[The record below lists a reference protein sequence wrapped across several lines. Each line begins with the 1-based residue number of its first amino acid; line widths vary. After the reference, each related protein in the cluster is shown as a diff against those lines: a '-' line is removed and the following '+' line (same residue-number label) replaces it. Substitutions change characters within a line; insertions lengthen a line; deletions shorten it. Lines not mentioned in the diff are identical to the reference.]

1 MFAQDRILALNVGAS
16 KLVLA
21 EFAVRPGRA
30 PELLNYGIGDL
41 GVEPDNET
49 DVLPYIV
56 VALRDIMREHGIR
69 PAPLLLALSGQV
81 VFPRFVKLPP
91 VARDKIAEMI
101 RYEAEQNVPFPIDEV
116 VWDYQLIGDAS
127 EGEQHAM
134 IVAVKADNIT
144 EAAECV
150 AAAGLDPELVDVA
163 PLALYNCVRYNYPDM
178 TGCVMV
184 LDIGARSTNLVF
196 IEQGRVFSRTIAV
209 AGNAITQEI
218 AKSFQIDFGAAEAL
232 KRQHAFVALGG
243 VFSAGDDEMA
253 DRISKIVRNVVTRLH
268 AEISRSVNFYRSQQG
283 GTAPGRVLLTGGSS
297 VIPHMDTFFREK
309 LQVDVEVL
317 NPFINVQAGPAL
329 DPQQVGAD
337 VSCLGEVV
345 GLALRRSLACPVEI
359 NLMPPHLVQVKNFRS
374 RIPFFSLAALS
385 LLLTMIVWTIYFS
398 QSATLS
404 TAEDKFV
411 KSRVNLLRRSE
422 EEMQTA
428 LKMRETAQQKA
439 DDLRRLMAQRT
450 DWIRMINGVRECLV
464 DGMWLTSLDLVR
476 GPNGQVAKVS
486 LSGFGFEDELAKA
499 ILAAG
504 GTTNKLTPGELL
516 RDRLQNR
523 KDLFAEVQILNDQ
536 NCRYTTKESYL
547 HEFKVEMTLAASA
560 H

>member
-21 EFAVRPGRA
+21 EFAVRPGHA
-30 PELLNYGIGDL
+30 PELLNYGIGEL
-41 GVEPDNET
+41 GLEPDNET
-49 DVLPYIV
+49 DVSPYIV
-56 VALRDIMREHGIR
+56 VALRDILREHGIR
-69 PAPLLLALSGQV
+69 PAPLLLALSGQA

-150 AAAGLDPELVDVA
+150 AAAGLEPELVDVA
-163 PLALYNCVRYNYPDM
+163 PLALYNCVRYNYPDLA
-178 TGCVMV
+178 GCVMV

-218 AKSFQIDFGAAEAL
+218 AKSFQITFGEAEAL

-268 AEISRSVNFYRSQQG
+268 AEISRSINFYRSQQG
-283 GTAPGRVLLTGGSS
+283 GTAPGRVLMTGGSS

-309 LQVDVEVL
+309 LQVETEVL
-317 NPFINVQAGPAL
+317 NPFINVQAGAAL
-329 DPQQVGAD
+329 DLQQVGDD

-359 NLMPPHLVQVKNFRS
+359 NLMPPDLVKVKNFRS
-374 RIPFFSLAALS
+374 RIPFFGLAALG
-385 LLLTMIVWTIYFS
+385 LLLTLVVWMLYFL
-398 QSATLS
+398 QAKEDY
-404 TAEDKFV
+404 TALDKYV
-411 KSRVNLLRRSE
+411 KGRVNLLRRSE
-422 EEMQTA
+422 EEMRVA
-428 LKMRETAQQKA
+428 LKARETAQQRA
-439 DDLRRLMAQRT
+439 DDLRRLAAHRT
-450 DWIRMINGVRECLV
+450 DWIRIINGTRECLV
-464 DGMWLTSLDLVR
+464 DGMWLTSLDPVR
-476 GPNGQVAKVS
+476 GGNGQVSKVI
-486 LSGFGFEDELAKA
+486 LTGFGFKDELDKA
-499 ILAAG
+499 IAAAG
-504 GTTNKLTPGELL
+504 GTGRLTPGELL
-516 RDRLQNR
+516 RDRLQSR
-523 KDLFAEVQILNDQ
+523 KDLFGDVVIRND
-536 NCRYTTKESYL
+536 RYSTKETYL
-547 HEFKVEMTLAASA
+547 HEFAVEVTIAAPA
-560 H
+560 R

>member
-49 DVLPYIV
+49 DVSPYIV
-56 VALRDIMREHGIR
+56 VALRDLMRERGIR
-69 PAPLLLALSGQV
+69 PAPLLLALSGQA

-91 VARDKIAEMI
+91 VARDKIQEMI

-150 AAAGLDPELVDVA
+150 AAAGLEPELVDVA
-163 PLALYNCVRYNYPDM
+163 PMALYNCVRYNYPEM
-178 TGCVMV
+178 AGCVMV

-218 AKSFQIDFGAAEAL
+218 AKSFQISFKEAEAL
-232 KRQHAFVALGG
+232 KQQHAFVALGG
-243 VFSAGDDEMA
+243 VFSTGDDEMA

-268 AEISRSVNFYRSQQG
+268 AEISRSINFYRSQQG
-283 GTAPGRVLLTGGSS
+283 GSAPGRVLLTGGSS

-309 LQVDVEVL
+309 LQVEVEVL

-329 DPQQVGAD
+329 DPQQVAED

-359 NLMPPHLVQVKNFRS
+359 NLMPPNLVKVKNFRS
-374 RIPFFSLAALS
+374 RMPFFGLAALG
-385 LLLTMIVWTIYFS
+385 LLLTMIVWTVYFY
-398 QSATLS
+398 QYRTLVA
-404 TAEDKFV
+404 AEDKYVSGRV
-411 KSRVNLLRRSE
+411 KLLRHSE
-422 EEMQTA
+422 EEMRAT
-428 LKMRETAQQKA
+428 LKARDAAQQNA
-439 DDLRRLMAQRT
+439 EDLRRLIARRT
-450 DWIRMINGVRECLV
+450 DWVRIINGTRECLV
-464 DGMWLTSLDLVR
+464 DGMWLTSLEPVR
-476 GPNGQVAKVS
+476 GGNGQVTKVI
-486 LSGFGFEDELAKA
+486 LTGLGFKDDLDKA
-499 ILAAG
+499 VNAAG
-504 GTTNKLTPGELL
+504 GATKATPGELL
-516 RDRLQNR
+516 RDRLQSR
-523 KDLFAEVQILNDQ
+523 RELFAEAVLHYD
-536 NCRYTTKESYL
+536 RYAPKEPYL
-547 HEFKVEMTLAASA
+547 HEFQVEVTLAAA
-560 H
+560 AR

>member
-30 PELLNYGIGDL
+30 PELLNYGIGAL

-49 DVLPYIV
+49 DVSPYIV
-56 VALRDIMREHGIR
+56 VALRDLLRARGIR
-69 PAPLLLALSGQV
+69 PAPLMLALSGQV

-134 IVAVKADNIT
+134 IVAVKADNIV

-150 AAAGLDPELVDVA
+150 AAAGLEPELVDVA
-163 PLALYNCVRYNYPDM
+163 PLALYNCVRYNYPDLS
-178 TGCVMV
+178 GCVMV

-196 IEQGRVFSRTIAV
+196 IEKGRVFSRTIAV

-218 AKSFQIDFGAAEAL
+218 AKSFQVGFAEAEAL
-232 KRQHAFVALGG
+232 KLKHAFVALGG
-243 VFSAGDDEMA
+243 AFGAGDDEMA
-253 DRISKIVRNVVTRLH
+253 DRVSKIVRNVVTRLH
-268 AEISRSVNFYRSQQG
+268 AEINRSINFYRSQQD
-283 GTAPGRVLLTGGSS
+283 GTVPGRVLLTGGSS

-317 NPFINVQAGPAL
+317 NPFINVTAGPAL
-329 DPQQVGAD
+329 NPQQVGKD

-359 NLMPPHLVQVKNFRS
+359 NLMPPHLVRVKNFRS
-374 RIPFFSLAALS
+374 RLPFFGLAALG
-385 LLLTMIVWTIYFS
+385 LLLTMVAWTFFFS
-398 QSATLS
+398 QSGKDVTDEQTFVQNKVKQLRKDEDALR
-404 TAEDKFV
+404 TAMKARTAA
-411 KSRVNLLRRSE
+411 K
-422 EEMQTA
+422 QTA
-428 LKMRETAQQKA
+428 DGLQ
-439 DDLRRLMAQRT
+439 RLVARRT
-450 DWIRMINGVRECLV
+450 DWIRIINGVRECLV
-464 DGMWLTSLDLVR
+464 DGMWLTSLAPADPSG
-476 GPNGQVAKVS
+476 GPVHKMVLTG
-486 LSGFGFEDELAKA
+486 LGFKDVLDKA
-499 ILAAG
+499 IAADG
-504 GTTNKLTPGELL
+504 GRLTPGELL
-516 RDRLQNR
+516 CNRLQSR
-523 KDLFAEVQILNDQ
+523 KELFSEVVIKND
-536 NCRYTTKESYL
+536 RYSAKETYL
-547 HEFKVEMTLAASA
+547 HEFTVEVTLAAPA
-560 H
+560 R

>member
-1 MFAQDRILALNVGAS
+1 MFAQDRMLALNVGAS

-21 EFAVRPGRA
+21 EFAVRPGRP
-30 PELLNYGIGDL
+30 PELLNYGIGEL

-49 DVLPYIV
+49 DVSPYIV
-56 VALRDIMREHGIR
+56 VCLRDLMQAHGIR

-150 AAAGLDPELVDVA
+150 AAAGLEPELVDVA
-163 PLALYNCVRYNYPDM
+163 PMALYNCVRYNYPEM
-178 TGCVMV
+178 SGCVMV

-218 AKSFQIDFGAAEAL
+218 AKSFQVGFAEAEAL

-243 VFSAGDDEMA
+243 VFSSGDDEMA

-268 AEISRSVNFYRSQQG
+268 AEISRSINFYRSQQG
-283 GTAPGRVLLTGGSS
+283 GAAPARVLLTGGSS

-309 LQVDVEVL
+309 LQVEVDVL

-329 DPQQVGAD
+329 DPQQVGED
-337 VSCLGEVV
+337 VSCLAEVV

-359 NLMPPHLVQVKNFRS
+359 NLMPPSLVKVKTFRG
-374 RIPFFSLAALS
+374 RLPFFGLAALG
-385 LLLTMIVWTIYFS
+385 LLLTMIVWTIYFYQTS
-398 QSATLS
+398 KDY
-404 TAEDKFV
+404 TAKEKYV
-411 KSRVNLLRRSE
+411 KAKVSLMHRSE
-422 EEMQTA
+422 EEMRTV
-428 LKMRETAQQKA
+428 LKARDAAQQNA
-439 DDLRRLMAQRT
+439 EDLRRLISHRA
-450 DWIRMINGVRECLV
+450 DWIRIVNGTRECLL
-464 DGMWLTSLDLVR
+464 DGMWLKSLDPVKN
-476 GPNGQVAKVS
+476 PNGQVIKII
-486 LSGFGFEDELAKA
+486 LTGYGFKDDLDKA
-499 ILAAG
+499 IAAAG
-504 GTTNKLTPGELL
+504 GTGRLTPGELL
-516 RDRLQNR
+516 RDRLQSR
-523 KDLFAEVQILNDQ
+523 KELFGEAVIRND
-536 NCRYTTKESYL
+536 RYSTKEPYL
-547 HEFKVEMTLAASA
+547 HEFEVEVTLATPAR
-560 H
+560 

>member
-1 MFAQDRILALNVGAS
+1 VFAQDRILALNVGAS

-21 EFAVRPGRA
+21 EFAVRPGHA
-30 PELLNYGIGDL
+30 PELLNYGIGEL
-41 GVEPDNET
+41 GLEPDNET
-49 DVLPYIV
+49 DVSPYIV
-56 VALRDIMREHGIR
+56 VALRDILREHGIR
-69 PAPLLLALSGQV
+69 PAPLLLALSGQA

-150 AAAGLDPELVDVA
+150 AAAGLEPELVDVA
-163 PLALYNCVRYNYPDM
+163 PLALYNCVRYNYPDLA
-178 TGCVMV
+178 GCVMV

-218 AKSFQIDFGAAEAL
+218 AKSFQITFGEAEAL

-268 AEISRSVNFYRSQQG
+268 AEISRSINFYRSQQG
-283 GTAPGRVLLTGGSS
+283 GTAPGRVLMTGGSS

-309 LQVDVEVL
+309 LQVETEVL
-317 NPFINVQAGPAL
+317 NPFINVQAGAAL
-329 DPQQVGAD
+329 DLQQVGDD

-359 NLMPPHLVQVKNFRS
+359 NLMPPDLVKVKNFRS
-374 RIPFFSLAALS
+374 RIPFFGLAALG
-385 LLLTMIVWTIYFS
+385 LLLTLVVWMLYFL
-398 QSATLS
+398 QAKEDY
-404 TAEDKFV
+404 TALDKYV
-411 KSRVNLLRRSE
+411 KGRVNLLRRSE
-422 EEMQTA
+422 EEMRVA
-428 LKMRETAQQKA
+428 LKARETAQQRA
-439 DDLRRLMAQRT
+439 DDLRRLAAHRT
-450 DWIRMINGVRECLV
+450 DWIRIINGTRECLV
-464 DGMWLTSLDLVR
+464 DGMWLTSLDPVR
-476 GPNGQVAKVS
+476 GGNGQVSKVI
-486 LSGFGFEDELAKA
+486 LTGFGFKDELDKA
-499 ILAAG
+499 IAAAG
-504 GTTNKLTPGELL
+504 GTGRLTPGELL
-516 RDRLQNR
+516 RDRLQSR
-523 KDLFAEVQILNDQ
+523 KDLFGDVVIRND
-536 NCRYTTKESYL
+536 RYSTKETYL
-547 HEFKVEMTLAASA
+547 HEFAVEVTIAAPA
-560 H
+560 R

>member
-21 EFAVRPGRA
+21 EFAVRSGRA

-41 GVEPDNET
+41 GIEPDNET
-49 DVLPYIV
+49 DVSPYIV
-56 VALRDIMREHGIR
+56 VALRELLRKHDIR

-91 VARDKIAEMI
+91 VARDKIADMI

-163 PLALYNCVRYNYPDM
+163 PLALYNCVRYNYPELS
-178 TGCVMV
+178 GCAMV

-218 AKSFQIDFGAAEAL
+218 AKSFQVSFADAEAL

-243 VFSAGDDEMA
+243 VFSGGDDEMA

-268 AEISRSVNFYRSQQG
+268 AEISRSINFYRSQQDG
-283 GTAPGRVLLTGGSS
+283 SAPGRVLLTGGSS
-297 VIPHMDTFFREK
+297 LIPHMDTFFREK

-329 DPQQVGAD
+329 DPQQVGKD

-359 NLMPPHLVQVKNFRS
+359 NLMPPSLVQGKNFRS
-374 RIPFFSLAALS
+374 RLPFFGLAAMG
-385 LLLTMIVWTIYFS
+385 LLLTMVAWTFFFS
-398 QSATLS
+398 QSGKDVTD
-404 TAEDKFV
+404 EEKYV
-411 KSRVNLLRRSE
+411 KGRVTNLRRSE
-422 EEMQTA
+422 EEMRVA
-428 LKMRETAQQKA
+428 LKARETAQQKA
-439 DDLRRLMAQRT
+439 DELRCLVAHRT
-450 DWIRMINGVRECLV
+450 DWIRIVNGVRECLV
-464 DGMWLTSLDLVR
+464 DGMWLTSLEPVD
-476 GPNGQVAKVS
+476 GPNGQVVKVI
-486 LSGFGFEDELAKA
+486 LTGFGFKDEMDKA
-499 ILAAG
+499 IAAVG
-504 GTTNKLTPGELL
+504 GPGSRLTPGELL
-516 RDRLQNR
+516 RDRIQSRRDLFSEAVIR
-523 KDLFAEVQILNDQ
+523 KDWYL
-536 NCRYTTKESYL
+536 TKETYL
-547 HEFKVEMTLAASA
+547 HEFAVEVTLAAPA
-560 H
+560 R

>member
-1 MFAQDRILALNVGAS
+1 MFAQDRVLALNVGAS

-30 PELLNYGIGDL
+30 PELLNYGIGLL
-41 GVEPDNET
+41 GVEPDNEA

-56 VALRDIMREHGIR
+56 VALRDIMREKGIR

-127 EGEQHAM
+127 DGEQHAM

-163 PLALYNCVRYNYPDM
+163 PLALYNCVRYNYPDL

-218 AKSFQIDFGAAEAL
+218 AKSFQIGFAEAETL
-232 KRQHAFVALGG
+232 KQEHAFVALGG

-268 AEISRSVNFYRSQQG
+268 AEISRSINFYRSQQG
-283 GTAPGRVLLTGGSS
+283 GTAPVRVLLTGGSS

-317 NPFINVQAGPAL
+317 NPFINVQAGAAL
-329 DPQQVGAD
+329 DPQQVGED

-359 NLMPPHLVQVKNFRS
+359 NLMPPHLVKVKNFRS
-374 RIPFFSLAALS
+374 RLPFFGLAALG
-385 LLLTMIVWTIYFS
+385 LLLTLIVWTIYFY
-398 QSATLS
+398 QSRTLI
-404 TAEDKFV
+404 TAEEKYV
-411 KSRVNLLRRSE
+411 KSRVNLLLGSE
-422 EEMQTA
+422 V
-428 LKMRETAQQKA
+428 KMREALKARDAAKLKA
-439 DDLRRLMAQRT
+439 DDLRRLMAHRT
-450 DWIRMINGVRECLV
+450 DWIRIVNGIRECLM
-464 DGMWLTSLDLVR
+464 DGMWLTSLEPVR
-476 GPNGQVAKVS
+476 GPNGQVTKVI
-486 LSGFGFEDELAKA
+486 LTGFGFKDELDKA
-499 ILAAG
+499 VAAAAAATG
-504 GTTNKLTPGELL
+504 KRSSPGELL
-516 RDRLQNR
+516 RDRLQTR
-523 KDLFAEVQILNDQ
+523 RELFGEVVIRND
-536 NCRYTTKESYL
+536 RYSTKETYL
-547 HEFKVEMTLAASA
+547 HEFSVEVTLAPAA
-560 H
+560 R

>member
-30 PELLNYGIGDL
+30 PELLNYGIGEL
-41 GVEPDNET
+41 GVEPDNDA

-150 AAAGLDPELVDVA
+150 SAAGLDPELVDVA

-218 AKSFQIDFGAAEAL
+218 AKSLQISFAEAEAL
-232 KRQHAFVALGG
+232 KQQHAFVALGG
-243 VFSAGDDEMA
+243 VFSA
-253 DRISKIVRNVVTRLH
+253 
-268 AEISRSVNFYRSQQG
+268 
-283 GTAPGRVLLTGGSS
+283 
-297 VIPHMDTFFREK
+297 
-309 LQVDVEVL
+309 
-317 NPFINVQAGPAL
+317 
-329 DPQQVGAD
+329 
-337 VSCLGEVV
+337 
-345 GLALRRSLACPVEI
+345 
-359 NLMPPHLVQVKNFRS
+359 
-374 RIPFFSLAALS
+374 
-385 LLLTMIVWTIYFS
+385 
-398 QSATLS
+398 
-404 TAEDKFV
+404 
-411 KSRVNLLRRSE
+411 
-422 EEMQTA
+422 
-428 LKMRETAQQKA
+428 
-439 DDLRRLMAQRT
+439 
-450 DWIRMINGVRECLV
+450 
-464 DGMWLTSLDLVR
+464 
-476 GPNGQVAKVS
+476 
-486 LSGFGFEDELAKA
+486 
-499 ILAAG
+499 
-504 GTTNKLTPGELL
+504 
-516 RDRLQNR
+516 
-523 KDLFAEVQILNDQ
+523 
-536 NCRYTTKESYL
+536 
-547 HEFKVEMTLAASA
+547 AASRA
-560 H
+560 APRRCACC

>member
-21 EFAVRPGRA
+21 EFAVRSGRA
-30 PELLNYGIGDL
+30 PELLNYGIGAL

-49 DVLPYIV
+49 DVSPYIV
-56 VALRDIMREHGIR
+56 VALRDLLRKRNIR

-134 IVAVKADNIT
+134 IVAVKTDNIT
-144 EAAECV
+144 EAAECI
-150 AAAGLDPELVDVA
+150 AAAGLEPELVDVA
-163 PLALYNCVRYNYPDM
+163 PLALYNCVRYNYPGLS
-178 TGCVMV
+178 GCAMV

-218 AKSFQIDFGAAEAL
+218 AKSFQIGFAEAESL
-232 KRQHAFVALGG
+232 KQQHAFVALGG

-268 AEISRSVNFYRSQQG
+268 AEISRSINFYRSQQG
-283 GTAPGRVLLTGGSS
+283 GAAPGRVLLTGGSS

-329 DPQQVGAD
+329 DPQQVAKD

-359 NLMPPHLVQVKNFRS
+359 NLMPPSLVQGKKFRS
-374 RIPFFSLAALS
+374 RLPFFGLAAIG
-385 LLLTMIVWTIYFS
+385 LLLTMVAWTFFFS
-398 QSATLS
+398 QTGKDV
-404 TAEDKFV
+404 TDEEKYV
-411 KSRVNLLRRSE
+411 KGRVTNLRRSE
-422 EEMQTA
+422 EEMRVA
-428 LKMRETAQQKA
+428 LKARETAQQKA
-439 DDLRRLMAQRT
+439 DELRSLVAHRT
-450 DWIRMINGVRECLV
+450 DWIRIVNGVRECLV
-464 DGMWLTSLDLVR
+464 EGMWLTSLEPVD
-476 GPNGQVAKVS
+476 GPNGQVAKVV
-486 LSGFGFEDELAKA
+486 LTGFGFKDEMDKA
-499 ILAAG
+499 ITAVG
-504 GTTNKLTPGELL
+504 GPGSRLTPGELL
-516 RDRLQNR
+516 RDRLQSR
-523 KDLFAEVQILNDQ
+523 RDLFSEAVIRND
-536 NCRYTTKESYL
+536 RYSAKETYL
-547 HEFKVEMTLAASA
+547 HEFAVEVTLAAPA
-560 H
+560 R

>member
-1 MFAQDRILALNVGAS
+1 VFAQDRILALNIGAS

-21 EFAVRPGRA
+21 EFAVRPGHA
-30 PELLNYGIGDL
+30 PELLNYGIGEL
-41 GVEPDNET
+41 GLEPDNET
-49 DVLPYIV
+49 DVSPYIV
-56 VALRDIMREHGIR
+56 VALRDILREHGIR
-69 PAPLLLALSGQV
+69 PAPLLLALSGQA

-150 AAAGLDPELVDVA
+150 AAAGLEPELVDVA
-163 PLALYNCVRYNYPDM
+163 PLALYNCVRYNYPELA
-178 TGCVMV
+178 GCVMV

-218 AKSFQIDFGAAEAL
+218 AKSFQVSFAEAEAL

-243 VFSAGDDEMA
+243 VFSSGDDEMA

-268 AEISRSVNFYRSQQG
+268 AEISRSINFYRSQQG
-283 GTAPGRVLLTGGSS
+283 GTAPGRVLMTGGSS

-309 LQVDVEVL
+309 LQVETEVL
-317 NPFINVQAGPAL
+317 NPFINVQAGAAL
-329 DPQQVGAD
+329 DLQQVGDD

-359 NLMPPHLVQVKNFRS
+359 NLMPPDLVKVKNFRS
-374 RIPFFSLAALS
+374 RIPFFGLAALG
-385 LLLTMIVWTIYFS
+385 LLLTLVVWMLYFL
-398 QSATLS
+398 QAREDY
-404 TAEDKFV
+404 TALDKYV
-411 KSRVNLLRRSE
+411 KGRVNLLRRSE
-422 EEMQTA
+422 EEMRVA
-428 LKMRETAQQKA
+428 LKARETAQQKA
-439 DDLRRLMAQRT
+439 DDLRRLAARRT
-450 DWIRMINGVRECLV
+450 DWIRIVNGTRECLV
-464 DGMWLTSLDLVR
+464 DGMWLTSLDPVR
-476 GPNGQVAKVS
+476 GASGQVSKVI
-486 LSGFGFEDELAKA
+486 LTGFGFKDELDKA
-499 ILAAG
+499 IAAAG
-504 GTTNKLTPGELL
+504 GTGRLTPGELL
-516 RDRLQNR
+516 RDRLQSR
-523 KDLFAEVQILNDQ
+523 KDLFGDVVIRND
-536 NCRYTTKESYL
+536 RYSTKETYL
-547 HEFKVEMTLAASA
+547 HEFAVEVTIAAPA
-560 H
+560 R

>member
-1 MFAQDRILALNVGAS
+1 MFAQDKILALNVGAS

-30 PELLNYGIGDL
+30 PELLNYGIAEL

-49 DVLPYIV
+49 DVLPYVV

-69 PAPLLLALSGQV
+69 PAPLLLSLSGQV

-91 VARDKIAEMI
+91 VAREKIAEMI

-150 AAAGLDPELVDVA
+150 SAAGLEPELVDVA
-163 PLALYNCVRYNYPDM
+163 PLALYNCVRYNYPDL
-178 TGCVMV
+178 TGCAMV

-218 AKSFQIDFGAAEAL
+218 AKSFQIGFAEAETL
-232 KRQHAFVALGG
+232 KQEHAFVALGG
-243 VFSAGDDEMA
+243 VFSAGDDEKA

-268 AEISRSVNFYRSQQG
+268 AEISRSINFYRSQQG
-283 GTAPGRVLLTGGSS
+283 GTAPSRVLLTGGSS

-317 NPFINVQAGPAL
+317 NPFIDVQAGVAL

-337 VSCLGEVV
+337 VACLGEVV

-359 NLMPPHLVQVKNFRS
+359 NLMPPNLINIKNFRS
-374 RIPFFSLAALS
+374 RLPFFGLAALG
-385 LLLTMIVWTIYFS
+385 LLLTLIVWTIYFY
-398 QSATLS
+398 QSRRDIADEETYVKGRVSLLNHS
-404 TAEDKFV
+404 EAEMKAAQ
-411 KSRVNLLRRSE
+411 K
-422 EEMQTA
+422 T
-428 LKMRETAQQKA
+428 REAAQQKA
-439 DDLRRLMAQRT
+439 DDLRQLMSHRT
-450 DWIRMINGVRECLV
+450 DWIRIVNGTRECLV
-464 DGMWLTSLDLVR
+464 DGMWLTSLEPVR
-476 GPNGQVAKVS
+476 GPNGQVAKVI
-486 LSGFGFEDELAKA
+486 LTGLGFKDELDKA
-499 ILAAG
+499 VAASQTVTG
-504 GTTNKLTPGELL
+504 RRQSPGELL
-516 RDRLQNR
+516 RDRLLSR
-523 KDLFAEVQILNDQ
+523 KELFSDVVIRND
-536 NCRYTTKESYL
+536 RYSTKETYL
-547 HEFKVEMTLAASA
+547 HEFSVEMTLATQAR
-560 H
+560 